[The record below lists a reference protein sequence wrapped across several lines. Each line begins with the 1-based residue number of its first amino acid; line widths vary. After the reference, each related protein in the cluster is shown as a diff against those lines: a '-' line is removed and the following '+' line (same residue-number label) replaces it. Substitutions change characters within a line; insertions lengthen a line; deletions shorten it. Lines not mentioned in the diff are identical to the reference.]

1 MAVTDAAVA
10 SLKQQILS
18 QNTTDKWTGEG
29 FGSAQANAEAMAKR
43 LADAG
48 ITDIKQFGKVDKY
61 EPVDVIGKT
70 YNGNRVY
77 QTGADE
83 YGNNEGSYYYS
94 KPTGETDNE
103 GNPIYQA
110 VMVPQGAKVD
120 NLYGFAQ
127 DSGEGTVSYNPID
140 PSKVVVRDGVPTTV
154 TGQTFGNKVTGQAI
168 ESGSGRWQNQGGEGL
183 FSGTGE
189 GKGNTAFRAEFAPDG
204 TPIFYTTQG
213 SSSDVS
219 KGLMTALSLA
229 AGYFA
234 PGLGNAILGAGA
246 NQIAAG
252 ALGGGLLGGG
262 LAAATGQDVLKGALT
277 GGIGGAIAGYFSPA
291 TGEITS
297 VPTEGSIPV
306 SGEDIARLSGTDL
319 GIDYS
324 LANGTGIK
332 PLTDMGGAQG
342 LQAGTSANLA
352 NMGGAQGI
360 TLNLGPA
367 STTLSNAL
375 STFGGM
381 NPANLD
387 AMGGGQ
393 GLTYQTPT
401 GVVTQGGLI
410 PTGGSTGNNNVIGE
424 TGINTAYNIGN
435 GIGDALAA
443 VDTGVSQDML
453 TSNGVNNNTVATSG
467 LTTSQLTNLATAG
480 LNVAGI
486 LGATSALTGGTGGS
500 RSIGALPTQGVPLNS
515 DDYFQ
520 AIQRNYNALLPAVPR
535 DVASPLRDWYN
546 SAYGGGTTPTTQ
558 VNISPQTMPAVQ
570 PIASA
575 GGMMSSPINPAAD
588 LMPKKP
594 VRPEAQIQTSPAPVV
609 NTAPVSFSPA
619 QKAYADFLKTQNG
632 QGTPS
637 EIDKYV
643 KSLSDFQSLASLE
656 SYSDNKLKLPGGISG
671 YDEAA
676 ILAKKYN
683 ISGPVSFGSG
693 VSADYGTGLVSG
705 RAATDPS
712 VTGGSIS
719 AGNIDPTLLVGLD
732 ADTIKYLQS
741 IPKPRNA

>member
-1 MAVTDAAVA
+1 MAVTDAAVTN
-10 SLKQQILS
+10 LKQQILS

-29 FGSAQANAEAMAKR
+29 FGSAEANAEAMAKR

-61 EPVDVIGKT
+61 EPVEVIGKA

-77 QTGADE
+77 QTNADE
-83 YGNNEGSYYYS
+83 YGNGGGSYYYS
-94 KPTGETDNE
+94 KPTGETDYE
-103 GNPIYQA
+103 GNPIYQT
-110 VMVPQGAKVD
+110 VTVPQGAKVD
-120 NLYGFAQ
+120 NLYGFVQ
-127 DSGEGTVSYNPID
+127 DSGEGVVSYNPID

-154 TGQTFGNKVTGQAI
+154 TGQTFGNKVTGEAI

-234 PGLGNAILGAGA
+234 PGVGNAILGAGA

-277 GGIGGAIAGYFSPA
+277 GGIGGAIAGYFSPS

-297 VPTEGSIPV
+297 VPTEGSVPL
-306 SGEDIARLSGTDL
+306 SGEEIAKLSGTDL

-324 LANGTGIK
+324 LANGTGMN

-367 STTLSNAL
+367 STTLANAL

-410 PTGGSTGNNNVIGE
+410 PTGGLTGNNNVIGE
-424 TGINTAYNIGN
+424 TGVNTAYNIG
-435 GIGDALAA
+435 GDLGKALAA
-443 VDTGVSQDML
+443 VDTGVYNPTGGAL
-453 TSNGVNNNTVATSG
+453 TTNVANNTVSTTEG
-467 LTTSQLTNLATAG
+467 LTASQITNLAKAG
-480 LNVAGI
+480 LSVAGL
-486 LGATSALTGGTGGS
+486 LGGGAALTSGGGTGGGV
-500 RSIGALPTQGVPLNS
+500 GALPTQGVPLNTA
-515 DDYFQ
+515 DYFN
-520 AIQRNYNALLPAVPR
+520 AIQQNYNRLLPAVPR
-535 DVASPLRDWYN
+535 DVATPLAQWYN
-546 SAYGGGTTPTTQ
+546 SQYG
-558 VNISPQTMPAVQ
+558 A
-570 PIASA
+570 
-575 GGMMSSPINPAAD
+575 
-588 LMPKKP
+588 
-594 VRPEAQIQTSPAPVV
+594 
-609 NTAPVSFSPA
+609 
-619 QKAYADFLKTQNG
+619 
-632 QGTPS
+632 
-637 EIDKYV
+637 
-643 KSLSDFQSLASLE
+643 
-656 SYSDNKLKLPGGISG
+656 
-671 YDEAA
+671 
-676 ILAKKYN
+676 
-683 ISGPVSFGSG
+683 
-693 VSADYGTGLVSG
+693 
-705 RAATDPS
+705 
-712 VTGGSIS
+712 
-719 AGNIDPTLLVGLD
+719 
-732 ADTIKYLQS
+732 
-741 IPKPRNA
+741 